1 MKLAMHQV
9 GWTYLYWLYCL
20 NLVGSTRL
28 LILGWRVIDHRSLLW
43 WFHGLWSS
51 HRNVEFQHILIVM
64 YYFDSYECVQTW
76 VFFFYNLNVSQAWT
90 PMIVATLLILSFWW
104 SHQIFS
110 LWLCHPK
117 ANMNPSMSPN
127 LHHMKFF
134 FFVLSACACFLFY
147 YFKLNEPFYIP
158 LLAPN
163 APTCVYLS
171 GIQ

>member
-76 VFFFYNLNVSQAWT
+76 VCFFYNLNVSQAWT
-90 PMIVATLLILSFWW
+90 PMIVAALLIPSFWW

-127 LHHMKFF
+127 LHHMKVF

-147 YFKLNEPFYIP
+147 YFKLNDPFYIP